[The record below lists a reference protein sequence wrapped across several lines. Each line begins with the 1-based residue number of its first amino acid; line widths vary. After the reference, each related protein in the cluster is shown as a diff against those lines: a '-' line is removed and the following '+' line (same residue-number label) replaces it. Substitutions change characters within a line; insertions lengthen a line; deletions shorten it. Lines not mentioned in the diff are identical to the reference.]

1 MCRAPFVK
9 YYVIEFLS
17 DMKAT
22 ATVEFAEGALR
33 PDTEIE
39 RIE

>member
-1 MCRAPFVK
+1 MCQAPFVK
-9 YYVIEFLS
+9 YYVIEFQS

-22 ATVEFAEGALR
+22 ATVELAEGALG
-33 PDTEIE
+33 PGTEIE